1 MLCKLFNANPAA
13 RVELIGNGRAVIYVQ
28 EIRFA
33 DIARWYTPRGLQPG
47 FRFGQRSTWKRGST
61 WRRTR
66 KFWWPRPFWRRRLF
80 WWPRLLWRTTVFWRT
95 KLFRRPRQLRRTRL
109 LRWAR

>member
-47 FRFGQRSTWKRGST
+47 FRFGQRSTWWRGST
-61 WRRTR
+61 WKRTR
-66 KFWWPRPFWRRRLF
+66 KF
-80 WWPRLLWRTTVFWRT
+80 WWPRLLWRTTVFRRT

-109 LRWAR
+109 LRWARQLRRTKLLRWAR